1 MNKYKNRLIFIYIIN
16 FRDLE
21 RIVKTS
27 SSIICS
33 EVAIS
38 HISYALNIQTIALIN
53 NIILKT
59 AIFWTKHMKNINLI
73 YRDNLNSVCKQITNV
88 KL

>member
-1 MNKYKNRLIFIYIIN
+1 MNKYKNKLIFIYIIN
-16 FRDLE
+16 FRYLE

-38 HISYALNIQTIALIN
+38 HISIALIN
-53 NIILKT
+53 KIILKT
-59 AIFWTKHMKNINLI
+59 VIF
-73 YRDNLNSVCKQITNV
+73 
-88 KL
+88 